1 MSKVIRNRNVLALLR
16 PVIGLK
22 NSTLL
27 VNQKTKTNHDSV
39 TCVFPRFRQLVN
51 FFLEFSLVSCDVFF
65 VLIGRS

>member
-1 MSKVIRNRNVLALLR
+1 MSKVIRNRTVSALLQ

-22 NSTLL
+22 NFTLL

-39 TCVFPRFRQLVN
+39 TRVFPRFRQLVN

>member
-1 MSKVIRNRNVLALLR
+1 MSKATRNRIVLALLR

-39 TCVFPRFRQLVN
+39 TRVFPRFRQLVN